1 MDNNLYKKIEHYVTG
16 LYETLEDDTLAF
28 HNLKHTENVVDR
40 TKEIAGHYHVNEKE
54 MLILYTAAWFHDTGY
69 LFTEPSKHE
78 VMSAEVMRKFMLD
91 HTNDTELIDQI
102 EQCIMATKS
111 PRNPT
116 NLLQQIIC
124 DADTYNLGTKEFK
137 ETNKRVRK
145 ECRLKTGHDDR
156 LEFSR
161 NTIKMLELHQFYTT
175 YCKDLLSVTKELN
188 MKKLKNKIEKWE
200 AEKASE
206 ERDSRDKENDKQ
218 NDKDKDKDKEK
229 GKGKDKDNDFAE
241 TNNLSDLE
249 KDKSGLVSK
258 GIQTMLRLTSQNH
271 LKLSDMADSKA
282 NILISVNAIIISVVL
297 GVLARKLQEEAY
309 LRIPTLIFLTSAVIT
324 IILSI
329 LATRPKLSEGKFTAE
344 DIANKKTN
352 LLFFGNFHK
361 ASYEDYSSAMKKM
374 MVDTDYLYGS
384 LVKDI
389 YYLGVILGR
398 KYWLIRLAYNVFMIG
413 IIISVVAFVIAV
425 SVHNSQPPPTTI
437 INGSGSPL

>member
-16 LYETLEDDTLAF
+16 LFETLQDDTLAF
-28 HNLKHTENVVDR
+28 HNLKHTQNVVDR
-40 TKEIAGHYHVNEKE
+40 TKEIAGHYHVSEKE

-69 LFTEPSKHE
+69 LFTDPVKHE
-78 VMSAEVMRKFMLD
+78 QMSADMMRKFMLE
-91 HTNDTELIDQI
+91 HTNDTELINEI

-145 ECRLKTGHDDR
+145 ECKLKTGHEDK
-156 LEFSR
+156 LEFCR
-161 NTIKMLELHQFYTT
+161 NTITLLEKHQFYTT
-175 YCKDLLSVTKELN
+175 YCKDQLSVSKELN
-188 MKKLKNKIEKWE
+188 MKKLKNKIEKLE
-200 AEKASE
+200 SKKEEEKQKE
-206 ERDSRDKENDKQ
+206 EQKE
-218 NDKDKDKDKEK
+218 KDKEK
-229 GKGKDKDNDFAE
+229 GKDKGRDDFSA
-241 TNNLSDLE
+241 TNNLSDIE
-249 KDKSGLVSK
+249 KDKTGLVSK

-309 LRIPTLIFLTSAVIT
+309 LRIPTLIFLLSAVIT

-329 LATRPKLSEGKFTAE
+329 LATRPKISEGKFTAE

-361 ASYEDYSSAMKKM
+361 ASYEEYSSAMKKM

-413 IIISVVAFVIAV
+413 IIISVIAFVIAV
-425 SVHNSQPPPTTI
+425 SIHNSVPSTTTI
-437 INGSGSPL
+437 INGTGSPL

>member
-16 LYETLEDDTLAF
+16 LFETLQDDTLVF
-28 HNLKHTENVVDR
+28 HNLKHTQSVVDR

-54 MLILYTAAWFHDTGY
+54 MLVLYTAAWFHDTGY
-69 LFTEPSKHE
+69 LFTEPVKHE
-78 VMSAEVMRKFMLD
+78 QMSADVMRKFMLD
-91 HTNDTELIDQI
+91 HTNDTGLITEI

-111 PRNPT
+111 PRNPA

-137 ETNKRVRK
+137 GTNKRVR
-145 ECRLKTGHDDR
+145 EELKLKNGGEADK
-156 LEFSR
+156 LEFAKS
-161 NTIKMLELHQFYTT
+161 TIKMLEEHQFYTT

-200 AEKASE
+200 SKK
-206 ERDSRDKENDKQ
+206 KED
-218 NDKDKDKDKEK
+218 DEDDDEIMP
-229 GKGKDKDNDFAE
+229 E
-241 TNNLSDLE
+241 TNRLSDLE
-249 KDKSGLVSK
+249 KDKTGLVSK

-297 GVLARKLQEEAY
+297 GVLARKLQEETY
-309 LRIPTLIFLTSAVIT
+309 LKIPTLIFLASAVIT
-324 IILSI
+324 IVLSI
-329 LATRPKLSEGKFTAE
+329 LATRPKLSSGKFTPE

-361 ASYEDYSSAMKKM
+361 ASFEEYDTAMRKM

-398 KYWLIRLAYNVFMIG
+398 KYWLIRVAYNVFMIG
-413 IIISVVAFVIAV
+413 IIISVIAFVIAV
-425 SVHNSQPPPTTI
+425 SIHNASPSTTTI
-437 INGSGSPL
+437 INGTGSPL